1 MGELYL
7 CATPLGNLEDIT
19 LRALR
24 VLREVDLIA
33 AEDTRHT
40 RKLLSHYDIHT
51 PSTSFFEHN
60 QITKIPYLLEELG
73 KGKAIAVVTDAG
85 LPGLADP
92 GYPLVQAAL
101 AEGHRVTVVPGA
113 SAGVAA
119 LVISGFRPHP
129 FYFHG
134 FLPREKGERRELLK
148 ELREESRT
156 GVFYEVPHR
165 LQKSLQDFI
174 EIWGGSRRVCIAR
187 ELTKQFEEVLRCTFS
202 EAAAHFKENP
212 PRGEFTLVTEGKQEP
227 NRALPADPQAVRA
240 AVGALIQAGADL
252 STACKAVGRALG
264 LSRSEVYR
272 AYHLTA
278 E

>member
-24 VLREVDLIA
+24 VLREADLIA

-40 RKLLSHYDIHT
+40 RKLLSHYGIHT

-60 QITKIPYLLEELG
+60 QVTKIPYLLEELG
-73 KGKAIAVVTDAG
+73 KGKTVALVTDAG

-101 AEGHRVTVVPGA
+101 AQGHRVTVVPGA

-134 FLPREKGERRELLK
+134 FLPREKGERQELLK

-165 LQKSLQDFI
+165 LQKSLQDFV

-202 EAAAHFKENP
+202 EAAAHFSKNP
-212 PRGEFTLVTEGKQEP
+212 PRGEFTLVTEGKREAEQAP
-227 NRALPADPQAVRA
+227 PGDPRALREAVD
-240 AVGALIQAGADL
+240 ALIRAGAEP
-252 STACKAVGRALG
+252 TAAFKAVGRALG

-272 AYHLTA
+272 AYHLAA

>member
-24 VLREVDLIA
+24 VLKEADLIA

-40 RKLLSHYDIHT
+40 RKLLSHYGIHT
-51 PSTSFFEHN
+51 PATSFFEHN
-60 QITKIPYLLEELG
+60 QAAKIPYILEELG
-73 KGKAIAVVTDAG
+73 KGKRIALVTDAG

-92 GYPLVQAAL
+92 GYPLIRAAL
-101 AEGHRVTVVPGA
+101 EEGHRVTVVPGA
-113 SAGVAA
+113 SAAVAA
-119 LVISGFRPHP
+119 LVVSGFPPHP

-165 LQKSLQDFI
+165 LLKTLEDFI
-174 EIWGGSRRVCIAR
+174 EIWGGRRRVCIAR

-202 EAAAHFKENP
+202 EAAGHFRENP
-212 PRGEFTLVTEGKQEP
+212 PRGEFTLVTEGKQEQEQDVS
-227 NRALPADPQAVRA
+227 AEPQAVRE
-240 AVGALIQAGADL
+240 AVDALVRAGADL
-252 STACKAVGRALG
+252 TAACKAVGRALG

-272 AYHLTA
+272 AYHLA
-278 E
+278 GK

>member
-24 VLREVDLIA
+24 VLKEVDLIA

-40 RKLLSHYDIHT
+40 RKLLSHYGIHT
-51 PSTSFFEHN
+51 PATSFYEHN
-60 QITKIPYLLEELG
+60 QVAKIPYILEELG
-73 KGKAIAVVTDAG
+73 KGKRIALVTDAG

-92 GYPLVQAAL
+92 GYPLVRAAL
-101 AEGHRVTVVPGA
+101 EEGHRVTVVPGA
-113 SAGVAA
+113 SAAVAA
-119 LVISGFRPHP
+119 LVISGFPPHP

-134 FLPREKGERRELLK
+134 FLPREKGERRDLLK

-165 LQKSLQDFI
+165 LLKTLEDFI
-174 EIWGGSRRVCIAR
+174 EIWGGERRLCIAR
-187 ELTKQFEEVLRCTFS
+187 ELTKQFEEVLRCTFN
-202 EAAAHFKENP
+202 EAAEHFRKNP
-212 PRGEFTLVTEGKQEP
+212 PRGEFTLVTGGKQEQEQDVS
-227 NRALPADPQAVRA
+227 AEPQAIRDAVDALVR
-240 AVGALIQAGADL
+240 AGADL
-252 STACKAVGRALG
+252 TAACKAVGRALG

-272 AYHLTA
+272 AYHLA
-278 E
+278 EK